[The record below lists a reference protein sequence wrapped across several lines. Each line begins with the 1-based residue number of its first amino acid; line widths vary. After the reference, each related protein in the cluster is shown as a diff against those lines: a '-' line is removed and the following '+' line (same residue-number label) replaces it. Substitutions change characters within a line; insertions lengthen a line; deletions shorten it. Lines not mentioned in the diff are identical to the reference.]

1 MKVVAKKY
9 FINESAS
16 IGSVTPVA
24 VFTSTEGGGTS
35 LNSSATY
42 DVLVTVSDLAAPGL

>member
-24 VFTSTEGGGTS
+24 VFTSTEGGD
-35 LNSSATY
+35 Y
-42 DVLVTVSDLAAPGL
+42 LVSVYLTVSFLPASGSVNW